1 MSSKSRWWTFQLS
14 ADAENRLRQR
24 DHCADLIIAYLQSL
38 IGHGASPVNRTD
50 GDLSAFGLANRGS
63 YDIPGSDTTVI
74 TPEDFKCLSQL
85 RFAKILTRNT
95 AWPVIQ
101 GIQTRGLPP
110 EKISEVIDAHIK
122 NSMKQIEEY
131 LYPYFQDSSTDWYLF
146 DRYAFACNRDARDT
160 ETQWQK
166 KIQERFLPIALISR
180 IIDRVMPNHDV
191 TLHIG
196 CWTKKTSNFT
206 ALFNHNEVV
215 RILGSYRE
223 KLRERR
229 ITLKIYN
236 SETDDKHN
244 NHERLFLGEHWGLH
258 MGQGLSELY
267 HAMAHDT
274 PSQKSLRSLSIFKW
288 NDSGDRPVG
297 PNGMLETELI
307 DRVALAN
314 VAWCKKQTSA
324 QYELPLL

>member
-14 ADAENRLRQR
+14 AAAEKSLQKR
-24 DHCADLIIAYLQSL
+24 DYCADLIIAYLQSL
-38 IGHGASPVNRTD
+38 IGHGARPVNRAH

-74 TPEDFKCLSQL
+74 TPEDFKRLSQL
-85 RFAKILTRNT
+85 RFAEILTRNT
-95 AWPVIQ
+95 AWPVIRPM
-101 GIQTRGLPP
+101 QTRELPP
-110 EKISEVIDAHIK
+110 DRRSEVIDAHIK
-122 NSMKQIEEY
+122 KSMKQIEEY

-146 DRYAFACNRDARDT
+146 DRYAFACNRDTRDT

-196 CWTKKTSNFT
+196 CWTEKTNDFDS
-206 ALFNHNEVV
+206 LFGQTEVL
-215 RILGSYRE
+215 RILDSYRE
-223 KLRERR
+223 RR
-229 ITLKIYN
+229 RTKITLKIYN
-236 SETDDKHN
+236 SGTEDKHN

-258 MGQGLSELY
+258 MGEGLSELY